1 MKTISHAW
9 AITSK
14 IWDDP
19 KPFFLGVFY
28 FHPMGD
34 LESHQDGMRTCLFRT
49 RKQARTEAQSLHYR
63 KDYHVVKVKVTI
75 EEIGR

>member
-1 MKTISHAW
+1 MKSEFKAW
-9 AITSK
+9 AITSR

-28 FHPMGD
+28 FHSMGE
-34 LESHQDGMRTCLFRT
+34 LASYQDGMRTCLFRT
-49 RKQARTEAQSLHYR
+49 RQQARTAVQVFHG
-63 KDYHVVKVKVTI
+63 KKNYHVVKVKVTI